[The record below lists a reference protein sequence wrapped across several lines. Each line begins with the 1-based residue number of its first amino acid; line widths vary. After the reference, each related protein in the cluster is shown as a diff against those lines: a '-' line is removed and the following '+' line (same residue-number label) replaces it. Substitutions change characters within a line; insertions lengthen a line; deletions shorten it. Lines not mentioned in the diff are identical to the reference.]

1 MKTDKTQKD
10 EVEQELVLNAA
21 SRSLL
26 KSVSTWSK
34 VLAVVGFLVVCGRLF
49 FTLKQGVWSPDDA
62 RGAAWA
68 AGRFALDAVYFC
80 IAVCLLLFSTRID
93 KAFHQNS
100 QLLLTSALSSL
111 KLLFKVAGILAV
123 VITVSFILWQ
133 LFVESSF

>member
-1 MKTDKTQKD
+1 MKTDKSLNN
-10 EVEQELVLNAA
+10 EVEQELVLDTA

-26 KSVSTWSK
+26 RSVSTWSK

-62 RGAAWA
+62 EGAAWA
-68 AGRFALDAVYFC
+68 VGRFVLDAVYFC

-93 KAFHQNS
+93 KAFSQNS
-100 QLLLTSALSSL
+100 QALLVSALSDL
-111 KLLFKVAGILAV
+111 KLLFKLAGIFAMIV
-123 VITVSFILWQ
+123 TVSFILWQ